1 MSRAYAILIVALVV
15 ATWAIYLLAQGV
27 QLAWSFLVPFSAA
40 VGLLTSAAFAF
51 KHWAWHWP
59 VVHLLTKTPRLAG
72 TWVGQLRSNFIHDG
86 ETQPRAPIDV
96 AMVVSQS
103 VDGLNVRQY
112 TQESSSTTVAASV
125 SEEPGDRFSLAAV
138 YLNEPEIQLQQARSR
153 CTTVPRD
160 SLSKDHR
167 ETPGG

>member
-72 TWVGQLRSNFIHDG
+72 TWVGQLRSNSIHDG
-86 ETQPRAPIDV
+86 ETQPRAP
-96 AMVVSQS
+96 
-103 VDGLNVRQY
+103 
-112 TQESSSTTVAASV
+112 STW
-125 SEEPGDRFSLAAV
+125 PWW
-138 YLNEPEIQLQQARSR
+138 YRSPSMTER
-153 CTTVPRD
+153 SPVHSRVFLD
-160 SLSKDHR
+160 NS
-167 ETPGG
+167 GGIRL